1 MIGAERPVL
10 ILAPTGRDAT
20 LSCSILREEGFP
32 AEVCGTMEDLCARAS
47 DTAGALLIAEEALP
61 PRAVT
66 LLVDTLD
73 AQPPWSDIPLIVL
86 AGSEFTASSVRP
98 LNVLGALRNVMI
110 LERPVR
116 RLILSR
122 SVAIALRAR
131 RRQFELRDH
140 LEQRSALL
148 DRERAARAEA
158 ELANRMKDQFLMTVS
173 HELRTPLTAIY
184 GWARMLLTGEIRPDQ
199 TPRALQA
206 IERNAQAQTQLVN
219 DLLDVSRAISGKL
232 RLNVRP
238 VDLADVMAAAVAS
251 IEPAANAKGIR
262 IETRVEAD
270 VGPISADRDR
280 LQQVLWN
287 LLSNAVKFTSAEGRI
302 TIDVRRQGSSVE
314 ISVADT
320 GTGIDPEF
328 LPYVF
333 DRFRQAEGGT
343 TRQHGGLGLGLAIV
357 RHLVELHG
365 GTVTAESGGP
375 GCGALFRIVLPVAD
389 TREHQADIQDPSESQ
404 ELARPPATHLD
415 GIRVLIVED
424 DPHAQELFA
433 AMVGN
438 AAGEFKVAQSAH
450 EAVAVLEEWW
460 PDVLL
465 SDIEMPGT
473 DGYSL
478 MRHVRALAASHAKP
492 LAAIAITAHSRPDD
506 RLRALEAG
514 FQWHLPKPTDPAE
527 LVAAIAALTGRLTR
541 AR

>member
-1 MIGAERPVL
+1 
-10 ILAPTGRDAT
+10 
-20 LSCSILREEGFP
+20 
-32 AEVCGTMEDLCARAS
+32 
-47 DTAGALLIAEEALP
+47 
-61 PRAVT
+61 
-66 LLVDTLD
+66 
-73 AQPPWSDIPLIVL
+73 VL

-122 SVAIALRAR
+122 SVGIALRAR

-140 LEQRSALL
+140 LEQRAALL

-184 GWARMLLTGEIRPDQ
+184 GWARMLLTGEIRADQ

-232 RLNVRP
+232 RLNVRSL
-238 VDLADVMAAAVAS
+238 DLAEVLAAAVAS
-251 IEPAANAKGIR
+251 CEPAANAKGIR

-270 VGPISADRDR
+270 VGPICADRDR
-280 LQQVLWN
+280 LQQVMWN
-287 LLSNAVKFTSAEGRI
+287 LLSNAVKFTPAEGRI
-302 TIDVRRQGSSVE
+302 TVDVRRQGPSVE

-320 GTGIDPEF
+320 GTGIDSEF

-365 GTVTAESGGP
+365 GTVSAESGGP
-375 GCGALFRIVLPVAD
+375 GCGALFRVVLPVAD
-389 TREHQADIQDPSESQ
+389 TREHQAEIPDTPGSQ
-404 ELARPPATHLD
+404 ELARPPAVHLD

-424 DPHAQELFA
+424 DPNAQELFA

-438 AAGEFKVAQSAH
+438 AAGEFKVAGSVH
-450 EAVAVLEEWW
+450 EAVAVLQEWW

-527 LVAAIAALTGRLTR
+527 LLAAIASLTGRLTR